1 MKKRMRTYYH
11 IGYRFPDGEENCIGS
26 ISASAPKA
34 SVEQFIRE
42 IEEEYGEKPEVWKVR
57 TMI

>member
-1 MKKRMRTYYH
+1 MKKRVRTYYR

-26 ISASAPKA
+26 ISASAPKT
-34 SVEQFIRE
+34 SIEQFIRE